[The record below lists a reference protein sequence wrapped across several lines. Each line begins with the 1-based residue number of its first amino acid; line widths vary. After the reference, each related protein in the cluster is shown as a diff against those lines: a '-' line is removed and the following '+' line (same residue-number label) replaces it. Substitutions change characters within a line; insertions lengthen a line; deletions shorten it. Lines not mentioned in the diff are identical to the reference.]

1 MNFNKILFV
10 GHKKDLNSPDN
21 GLVYYSF
28 YERLKNISKDL
39 KPFFYEDYK
48 NEERDYS
55 LIELHKNYKPDIII
69 YVYQFGKLD
78 FKTLLKL
85 KDSNSVT
92 VNFYGDDVWRF
103 NSFTLKTY
111 HLFDVVVSFDES
123 KKVEYNINR
132 IYNVI
137 FSQWAGI
144 SRFKVKKLSKEFDHE
159 ISFIGAKTEY
169 REWIIRELKNN
180 GINVVCFGK
189 GWDKGIIHYDEMKR
203 INSRSR
209 ISLDLPNS
217 ISYDIRY
224 LIKYPIGIYRILKN
238 FFNKKLKEED
248 GIKARIFE
256 VTSMG
261 GLLITYYNSTISNY
275 FKIGEEIYCYN
286 SLNDLVRL
294 VKKTLNEPV
303 ESEKVRLNGYNRSV
317 KDHLYEN
324 RMKKILEDLKIYGR
338 K

>member
-28 YERLKNISKDL
+28 YESLKNISKDL
-39 KPFFYEDYK
+39 KSFFYEDYK

-55 LIELHKNYKPDIII
+55 LIELHENYKPDIII
-69 YVYQFGKLD
+69 YVYQLGKLD
-78 FKTLLKL
+78 SKTLLKL

-92 VNFYGDDVWRF
+92 VNFYGDDAWRF
-103 NSFTLKTY
+103 NTFTLKTY
-111 HLFDVVVSFDES
+111 HLFDVVVSFGES

-132 IYNVI
+132 ISNVI
-137 FSQWAGI
+137 FSQWAGL
-144 SRFKVKKLSKEFDHE
+144 SRLKAKKLSKEFDYE

-224 LIKYPIGIYRILKN
+224 LIKYPIGIYRIIKN
-238 FFNKKLKEED
+238 YFNKNLKEED

-261 GLLITYYNSTISNY
+261 GLLLTYYNSTISNY

-286 SLNDLVRL
+286 SLNNLVSL
-294 VKKTLNEPV
+294 IKKF
-303 ESEKVRLNGYNRSV
+303 
-317 KDHLYEN
+317 
-324 RMKKILEDLKIYGR
+324 
-338 K
+338 